1 MGLRF
6 RKSVKICKGVR
17 VNFGKTGA
25 SVSVGTK
32 GLHYTAHT
40 SGRRTTSIGIPGT
53 GLSYVSSSGGR
64 RKKRSQSYQFPE
76 HEKCQTNE
84 TYVEN
89 CSMVDDYNELIDQ
102 ITTLHEQCSE
112 KIDWEAIKNEEAPFD
127 MEQMG
132 PNEKR
137 ARQEYDDYKPSFLGK
152 FIPSLDDKRMQEL
165 ENKIIE
171 GRDEDQRII
180 AEWGNRTILASKILR
195 GNIDKYFEVISEV
208 DPFKQILD
216 FGSDFEIGTDDP
228 SMIEVEFHAKT
239 QKVVPNHVPSLTKTG
254 KVSSKPMTKTNHF
267 DIAQDYIC
275 SCVLRVAREMFA
287 LLPIETV
294 IIHVVDTIENS
305 AGDSYTATVLSVLI
319 HRNQLEYI
327 NFDMIDPSDLIET
340 FQCNMTF
347 KKTQGFKPVSRIEF
361 SSLKGVNNNENL

>member
-1 MGLRF
+1 M
-6 RKSVKICKGVR
+6 
-17 VNFGKTGA
+17 
-25 SVSVGTK
+25 
-32 GLHYTAHT
+32 
-40 SGRRTTSIGIPGT
+40 
-53 GLSYVSSSGGR
+53 
-64 RKKRSQSYQFPE
+64 
-76 HEKCQTNE
+76 
-84 TYVEN
+84 
-89 CSMVDDYNELIDQ
+89 
-102 ITTLHEQCSE
+102 
-112 KIDWEAIKNEEAPFD
+112 
-127 MEQMG
+127 
-132 PNEKR
+132 
-137 ARQEYDDYKPSFLGK
+137 
-152 FIPSLDDKRMQEL
+152 
-165 ENKIIE
+165 
-171 GRDEDQRII
+171 
-180 AEWGNRTILASKILR
+180 
-195 GNIDKYFEVISEV
+195 

-239 QKVVPNHVPSLTKTG
+239 QKVVPNHVLSLTKTG

-319 HRNQLEYI
+319 HRKQLEYI

-361 SSLKGVNNNENL
+361 PSLKGGK